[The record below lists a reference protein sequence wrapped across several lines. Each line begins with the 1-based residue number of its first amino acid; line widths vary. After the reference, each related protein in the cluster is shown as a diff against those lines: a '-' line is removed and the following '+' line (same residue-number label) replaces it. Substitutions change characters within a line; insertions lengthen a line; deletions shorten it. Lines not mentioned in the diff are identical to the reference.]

1 MTHSQIEEQFK
12 GIEGINEA
20 KKIYKQLAKKLHPDV
35 GGSDELFKMLN
46 SIYTNILENGIYFS
60 NEFKFDLEIEKIISQ
75 ILHYENILIEVVGS
89 WVWVSGDTREIKEK
103 LKELNFKWA
112 SKKKLWFYGEMKGR
126 NPNEKSMEDIKSKY
140 GFETVKTKEKTE
152 KDKNQEVKDSI
163 NKAVKEVQNEN
174 TGKPGTDTLGTEPG
188 IGTPNTING
197 TPGGNGAENGEIPI
211 NPENGTP
218 EITVE
223 PPNTPQC
230 FG

>member
-89 WVWVSGDTREIKEK
+89 WIWLSGDTKEIKDK
-103 LKELNFKWA
+103 LKDLGFKWA
-112 SKKKLWFYGEMKGR
+112 SKKKMWYFGEMKGR
-126 NPNEKSMEDIKSKY
+126 NPQEKSLEEIKNKY
-140 GFETVKTKEKTE
+140 GCETLKTKEK
-152 KDKNQEVKDSI
+152 
-163 NKAVKEVQNEN
+163 
-174 TGKPGTDTLGTEPG
+174 GK
-188 IGTPNTING
+188 
-197 TPGGNGAENGEIPI
+197 
-211 NPENGTP
+211 
-218 EITVE
+218 ITY
-223 PPNTPQC
+223 
-230 FG
+230 

>member
-20 KKIYKQLAKKLHPDV
+20 KKIYKQLARKLHPDV

-46 SIYTNILENGIYFS
+46 SIYTNIIENKIYFT

-140 GFETVKTKEKTE
+140 GFETVKTKEK
-152 KDKNQEVKDSI
+152 
-163 NKAVKEVQNEN
+163 
-174 TGKPGTDTLGTEPG
+174 GKLTY
-188 IGTPNTING
+188 
-197 TPGGNGAENGEIPI
+197 
-211 NPENGTP
+211 
-218 EITVE
+218 
-223 PPNTPQC
+223 
-230 FG
+230 

>member
-140 GFETVKTKEKTE
+140 GFETVKTKEK
-152 KDKNQEVKDSI
+152 
-163 NKAVKEVQNEN
+163 
-174 TGKPGTDTLGTEPG
+174 GKLTY
-188 IGTPNTING
+188 
-197 TPGGNGAENGEIPI
+197 
-211 NPENGTP
+211 
-218 EITVE
+218 
-223 PPNTPQC
+223 
-230 FG
+230 

>member
-1 MTHSQIEEQFK
+1 MTYSQIEEQFK

-140 GFETVKTKEKTE
+140 GCETVRTR
-152 KDKNQEVKDSI
+152 
-163 NKAVKEVQNEN
+163 
-174 TGKPGTDTLGTEPG
+174 
-188 IGTPNTING
+188 
-197 TPGGNGAENGEIPI
+197 ENGK
-211 NPENGTP
+211 
-218 EITVE
+218 ITY
-223 PPNTPQC
+223 
-230 FG
+230 

>member
-89 WVWVSGDTREIKEK
+89 WIWLSGDTKEIKDK
-103 LKELNFKWA
+103 LKDDLGFKWA
-112 SKKKLWFYGEMKGR
+112 SKKKMWFYGEMKGR

-140 GFETVKTKEKTE
+140 GFETVKTKEK
-152 KDKNQEVKDSI
+152 
-163 NKAVKEVQNEN
+163 
-174 TGKPGTDTLGTEPG
+174 GKLTY
-188 IGTPNTING
+188 
-197 TPGGNGAENGEIPI
+197 
-211 NPENGTP
+211 
-218 EITVE
+218 
-223 PPNTPQC
+223 
-230 FG
+230 

>member
-89 WVWVSGDTREIKEK
+89 WIWLSGDTKEIKDK
-103 LKELNFKWA
+103 LKDDLGFKWA
-112 SKKKLWFYGEMKGR
+112 SKKKMWFYGEMKGR
-126 NPNEKSMEDIKSKY
+126 NPQEKSMEEIKSKY
-140 GFETVKTKEKTE
+140 GSETLKSKEK
-152 KDKNQEVKDSI
+152 
-163 NKAVKEVQNEN
+163 KE
-174 TGKPGTDTLGTEPG
+174 
-188 IGTPNTING
+188 I
-197 TPGGNGAENGEIPI
+197 AS
-211 NPENGTP
+211 
-218 EITVE
+218 
-223 PPNTPQC
+223 
-230 FG
+230 